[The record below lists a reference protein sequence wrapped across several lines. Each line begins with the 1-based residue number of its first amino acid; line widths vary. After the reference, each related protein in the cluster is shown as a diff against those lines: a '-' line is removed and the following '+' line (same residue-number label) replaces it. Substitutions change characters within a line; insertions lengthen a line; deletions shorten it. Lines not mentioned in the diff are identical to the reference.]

1 MSYIIIKSDKLILMC
16 NIFIEKRSVNKS
28 DKLRSVVRAE
38 TLREMALI
46 SDTIQL
52 SMDDFCYLAEEVD
65 VIEGF

>member
-16 NIFIEKRSVNKS
+16 NIFIENRSVNKS